1 MSDSDDVLDFKPPPV
16 EVLWRILAP
25 LRAYHRPRF
34 FGLENIDPEQPSLLV
49 GNHTI
54 FGVLDIAHLGVAIY
68 RERGVLL
75 RSLGD
80 RVHFQI
86 PGWGGLLKSLG
97 TVVGTRE
104 NCARLMQSGAHVLVF
119 PGGGREVARRK
130 GEAYKL
136 LWKERTG
143 FTRMAIEHGYPITPF
158 ASVGAEEC
166 YDILVD
172 ANDVMKSPLG
182 KLLDRTGIAKKFLRG
197 GEVILPIA
205 RGLGFTVI
213 PRPERFY
220 FQVGA
225 PLDTRRFAGKHDDKA
240 ALLALREEVRVAVE
254 SLIEKLLAIRAKDPR
269 RTLLGSFLN
278 RSGDDDQGD

>member
-1 MSDSDDVLDFKPPPV
+1 MSNSDDVLDFKPPPV
-16 EVLWRILAP
+16 EALWRLFAP

-34 FGLENIDPEQPSLLV
+34 FGLENIDPRQPSLLV

-54 FGVLDIAHLGVAIY
+54 FGLDIPHLGVAIY
-68 RERGVLL
+68 RERGVIL

-80 RVHFQI
+80 RAHFRI
-86 PGWGGLLKSLG
+86 PGWGELLKSLG
-97 TVVGTRE
+97 AVVGTRE
-104 NCARLMQSGAHVLVF
+104 NCARLMQTGAHVLIF
-119 PGGGREVARRK
+119 PGGTREVYKRK

-143 FTRMAIEHGYPITPF
+143 FTRMAIEHSYPITPF
-158 ASVGAEEC
+158 ACVGAEEC

-172 ANDVMKSPLG
+172 ANDVMKSPFG
-182 KLLDRTGIAKKFLRG
+182 KFLDRTGIIRKFLRG
-197 GEVILPIA
+197 GEAIMPIA
-205 RGLGFTVI
+205 RGLGVTMI

-220 FQVGA
+220 FQVGD
-225 PLDTRRFAGKHDDKA
+225 PIDTRRFAGKHDDRE

-269 RTLLGSFLN
+269 RTLLGSFLS
-278 RSGDDDQGD
+278 RSGDDDQQA